1 MCHVTP
7 NWLQSLAHLLG
18 LQLTRLLLGIIC
30 LDLCKILLNLENITR
45 LTLFALIYIVFPE
58 SCFLNLH
65 TRGGE
70 YKASMSQNCHNYET
84 NVKNYRISL
93 MALRLKI
100 APKNARFAPVWL
112 PYAENS
118 SAQLLKEITSS
129 LHKNQSIYL

>member
-1 MCHVTP
+1 MSRDVK
-7 NWLQSLAHLLG
+7 LASKPSALLG
-18 LQLTRLLLGIIC
+18 RQLTHLLLGIIC
-30 LDLCKILLNLENITR
+30 LDLCKVLLNLENIGR

-70 YKASMSQNCHNYET
+70 NKASMSQNCHNYET

-93 MALRLKI
+93 VALRLKI
-100 APKNARFAPVWL
+100 VPKNARFAPVWL

-118 SAQLLKEITSS
+118 SGRPLKEITSP
-129 LHKNQSIYL
+129 LHKNESVYL